1 MLRDDDFTCVV
12 RGCGSIFNF
21 IVRVSVWLCAAPFSS
36 ELCALC
42 CTMQCACGEWG
53 VCGIHIHPNVQNEC
67 QSRIHL
73 SPHTPISITHT
84 RLYVAPLRFTHM
96 CIRL

>member
-12 RGCGSIFNF
+12 RGWGSIFNF
-21 IVRVSVWLCAAPFSS
+21 IVRVSVTVWLCAAPFSS

-42 CTMQCACGEWG
+42 CTACGEWG
-53 VCGIHIHPNVQNEC
+53 VCGMYIHPNVQNEC

-73 SPHTPISITHT
+73 SPTH
-84 RLYVAPLRFTHM
+84 AH
-96 CIRL
+96 